1 MNMIKIVAD
10 SSTLYTRTEAEKIG
24 LHSVPLNVTI
34 DNKSYQDLEDI
45 TSDELIQ
52 MINEHKIPRT
62 SQPSLG
68 EKIDIYNELLSEGNE
83 VIDITMAAGLSGT
96 YHTALMAKDQC
107 IDSNRVHVI
116 DSMTLCGPHRYLV
129 DTALEMVKNGSTVQ
143 EILAMIEKARQT
155 DISFLLP
162 VDFDF
167 LVRGGRIRGVA
178 AKIGGMLKIIP
189 VLIKGEEG
197 NGLDKFS
204 ISRTLKKAVDSVVTE
219 LKERNVDSTYHIY
232 VTHAKND
239 ELANRFVE
247 KIKEKIE
254 NANITVYPLS
264 PSFITQGGPGCVAI
278 QAIKI

>member
-10 SSTLYTRTEAEKIG
+10 SSTLYTRAEAEKIR
-24 LHSVPLNVTI
+24 LRSVPLNVSI

-219 LKERNVDSTYHIY
+219 LKERNVDNTYHIY

>member
-189 VLIKGEEG
+189 VLIKGEGG

-204 ISRTLKKAVDSVVTE
+204 INRTLKKAVDSVVTE
-219 LKERNVDSTYHIY
+219 LKDRNVDNTYHIY

-239 ELANRFVE
+239 DLANRFVE

-254 NANITVYPLS
+254 NADITVYPLS

>member
-83 VIDITMAAGLSGT
+83 VIDITMASGLSGT

>member
-189 VLIKGEEG
+189 VLIKGEGG

-204 ISRTLKKAVDSVVTE
+204 INRTLKKAVDSVVTE
-219 LKERNVDSTYHIY
+219 LKDRNVDSTYHIY

-239 ELANRFVE
+239 DLANRFVE

>member
-10 SSTLYTRTEAEKIG
+10 SSTLYTCAEAEKIG
-24 LHSVPLNVTI
+24 LHSVPLNVSI

-68 EKIDIYNELLSEGNE
+68 EKIDIYNELLNEGNE

-189 VLIKGEEG
+189 VLIKGENG

-204 ISRTLKKAVDSVVTE
+204 INRTLKKAVDSVVTE

-239 ELANRFVE
+239 DLANRFVE

>member
-10 SSTLYTRTEAEKIG
+10 SSTLYTRTEAEIIG
-24 LHSVPLNVTI
+24 LHSVPLNVSI

-52 MINEHKIPRT
+52 IINEHKIPRT

-68 EKIDIYNELLSEGNE
+68 EKIDIYNELLSDGNE

-178 AKIGGMLKIIP
+178 AKIGGLLKIIP

-197 NGLDKFS
+197 NGLNKFS

-219 LKERNVDSTYHIY
+219 LKERNIDSTYHIY
-232 VTHAKND
+232 VTHAKNND
-239 ELANRFVE
+239 LANRFVE

>member
-10 SSTLYTRTEAEKIG
+10 SSTLYTRAEAEKIR
-24 LHSVPLNVTI
+24 LRSVPLNVSI

-68 EKIDIYNELLSEGNE
+68 EKIDIYNELLNEGNE

-219 LKERNVDSTYHIY
+219 LKERNVDNTYHIY

>member
-1 MNMIKIVAD
+1 MIKIVAD
-10 SSTLYTRTEAEKIG
+10 SSTLYARTEAEKIG

-189 VLIKGEEG
+189 VLIKGENG

-204 ISRTLKKAVDSVVTE
+204 INRTLKKAVDSVVTE
-219 LKERNVDSTYHIY
+219 LKDRNIDSTYHIY

-239 ELANRFVE
+239 DLANRFVE

>member
-1 MNMIKIVAD
+1 MIKIVAD

-189 VLIKGEEG
+189 VLIKGENG

-204 ISRTLKKAVDSVVTE
+204 INRTLKKAVDSVVTE
-219 LKERNVDSTYHIY
+219 LKDRNIDSTYHIY

>member
-1 MNMIKIVAD
+1 MIKIVAD

>member
-45 TSDELIQ
+45 TSGELIQ

-129 DTALEMVKNGSTVQ
+129 DTALEMVKNDSTVQ

>member
-1 MNMIKIVAD
+1 MIKIVAD

-129 DTALEMVKNGSTVQ
+129 DTALEMDKNGSTVQ

-189 VLIKGEEG
+189 VLIKGENG

-204 ISRTLKKAVDSVVTE
+204 INRTLKKAVDSVVTE
-219 LKERNVDSTYHIY
+219 LKDRNIDSTYHIY

-239 ELANRFVE
+239 DLANRFVE

>member
-10 SSTLYTRTEAEKIG
+10 SSTLYTRAEAEKIG

-129 DTALEMVKNGSTVQ
+129 DTALKMVKNGSTVQ

-189 VLIKGEEG
+189 VLIKGEDG
-197 NGLDKFS
+197 QGLDKFS

>member
-189 VLIKGEEG
+189 VLIKGENG

-204 ISRTLKKAVDSVVTE
+204 INRTLKKAVDSVVTE

-239 ELANRFVE
+239 DLANRFVE

-254 NANITVYPLS
+254 NANITIYPLS

>member
-10 SSTLYTRTEAEKIG
+10 SSTLYTRAEAEKIG

-107 IDSNRVHVI
+107 ITLSSVFSCAFFLFMIRLSI
-116 DSMTLCGPHRYLV
+116 DNAITSV
-129 DTALEMVKNGSTVQ
+129 N
-143 EILAMIEKARQT
+143 
-155 DISFLLP
+155 LLQQN
-162 VDFDF
+162 DAHKLMRKCHF
-167 LVRGGRIRGVA
+167 G
-178 AKIGGMLKIIP
+178 K
-189 VLIKGEEG
+189 
-197 NGLDKFS
+197 
-204 ISRTLKKAVDSVVTE
+204 TE
-219 LKERNVDSTYHIY
+219 CIVGT
-232 VTHAKND
+232 
-239 ELANRFVE
+239 
-247 KIKEKIE
+247 
-254 NANITVYPLS
+254 P
-264 PSFITQGGPGCVAI
+264 
-278 QAIKI
+278 